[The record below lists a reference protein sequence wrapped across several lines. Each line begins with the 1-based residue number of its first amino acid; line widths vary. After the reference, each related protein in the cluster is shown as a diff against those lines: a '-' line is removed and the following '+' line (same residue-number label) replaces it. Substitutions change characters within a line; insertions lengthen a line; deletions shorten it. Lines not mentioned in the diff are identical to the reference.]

1 MTGPAVSIQG
11 VLGSLAFY
19 GAAIFLLIAV
29 MGLLKG
35 PGASELRTRLA
46 VFHVSVVTGLY
57 LCTTWFMLNLRL
69 EGESFVVSPSGL
81 WLTGPVLRRIV
92 PLFLALSVHEF
103 VYIAGGLRALCRD
116 RRNALAAVVLAASC
130 LLAYGSLVPHAR
142 FWRGLYGPDALARS
156 RAIHARAASETDART
171 AQWAREHPASWQFR
185 LLRANALQDQAG
197 KAARVWSGGGPPAF
211 LPRRRTCRKV
221 PRPETGRLG
230 TRALK
235 ALCLAI
241 IPAILS
247 VELHTAWRDM
257 VYSGVILPQIV
268 RHWSST
274 NHATVLQLVH
284 RR

>member
-1 MTGPAVSIQG
+1 MTGPAVSIQF

-103 VYIAGGLRALCRD
+103 VYIAGGLRALLQMEESGD
-116 RRNALAAVVLAASC
+116 LPAGLRNRV
-130 LLAYGSLVPHAR
+130 R
-142 FWRGLYGPDALARS
+142 EGLY
-156 RAIHARAASETDART
+156 
-171 AQWAREHPASWQFR
+171 
-185 LLRANALQDQAG
+185 
-197 KAARVWSGGGPPAF
+197 
-211 LPRRRTCRKV
+211 
-221 PRPETGRLG
+221 
-230 TRALK
+230 
-235 ALCLAI
+235 
-241 IPAILS
+241 
-247 VELHTAWRDM
+247 
-257 VYSGVILPQIV
+257 
-268 RHWSST
+268 
-274 NHATVLQLVH
+274 
-284 RR
+284 